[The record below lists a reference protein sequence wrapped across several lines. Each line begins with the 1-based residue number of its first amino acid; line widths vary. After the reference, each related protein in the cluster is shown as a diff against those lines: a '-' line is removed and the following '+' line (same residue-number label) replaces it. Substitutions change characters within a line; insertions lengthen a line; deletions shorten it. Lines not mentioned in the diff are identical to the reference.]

1 MTTASAVLDI
11 SPRQAL
17 DSLRQGFGLSD
28 YDLAAGLGVSAR
40 TLKRWEAGTAYPQ
53 LAARQ
58 KLARLLLL
66 KERVEDTFEGA
77 EDVRLWCNGPARY
90 LKGMTP
96 AEAIRAG
103 RIDLAEAVLDVFDS
117 GIFL

>member
-1 MTTASAVLDI
+1 MTTAPAVLDI
-11 SPRQAL
+11 SPRRAL
-17 DSLRQGFGLSD
+17 ELLGKGFGLTD
-28 YDLAAGLGVSAR
+28 EDLAGGLGVSAR

-58 KLARLLLL
+58 KLARLLRL

-96 AEAIRAG
+96 SEAIRAG
-103 RIDLAEAVLDVFDS
+103 RIDLAEAVLDVFDW